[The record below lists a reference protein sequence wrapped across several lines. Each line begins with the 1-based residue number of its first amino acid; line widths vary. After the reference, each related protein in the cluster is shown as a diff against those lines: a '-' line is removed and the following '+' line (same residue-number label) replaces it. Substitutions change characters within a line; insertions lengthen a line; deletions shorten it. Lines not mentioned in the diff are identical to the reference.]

1 MSPDATPARP
11 MIAPQLTADG
21 RAVRWSIAERLAPL
35 VDDLA
40 LAYAEDPDGV
50 GRLLAA
56 HAAHVAALDYA
67 QCSEDMPEYERCMR
81 AAQADGTRDALLDE
95 LPSAERI
102 DALLTPDDA
111 ITYATRLTKLAAR
124 TRLAKNRNR
133 RA

>member
-1 MSPDATPARP
+1 MSPDAIPSRR

-21 RAVRWSIAERLAPL
+21 RAVRWPIADRLAPL

-50 GRLLAA
+50 GSLLAD
-56 HAAHVAALDYA
+56 HATHVAAHRHA
-67 QCSEDMPEYERCMR
+67 ECSKDMPECERCIR
-81 AAQADGTRDALLDE
+81 AAHADGTRDALLDE
-95 LPSAERI
+95 LPSATQV

>member
-1 MSPDATPARP
+1 MSPDATPSRP

-21 RAVRWSIAERLAPL
+21 SAVRWPIAERLAPL

-40 LAYAEDPDGV
+40 LAYAEDPIAIGY
-50 GRLLAA
+50 LLAA

-67 QCSEDMPEYERCMR
+67 QCSEVMPEYERCMR
-81 AAQADGTRDALLDE
+81 AAQADATREALLDE
-95 LPSAERI
+95 LPSAPQV

-124 TRLAKNRNR
+124 TRPTKNRNR